1 MMPDNYVRVMYVK
14 FDDGETMY
22 HRPHHFRILDL
33 LTVSDYYSVYVPVDS
48 YEARAANYD
57 TH

>member
-57 TH
+57 